1 MGYTDTWAGGFSQQD
16 EDGWV
21 TIFNPSPLLV
31 EWALQDEGFLAE
43 AKTNEEGIRS
53 LRYKARERRKSQYGT
68 GIRRT
73 GNSLWY
79 QYHLAGKTY
88 WKNAHTLN
96 PKEAKKQRDEMLL
109 DISRGKAPIVG
120 GEKIT
125 FEDLAKGIERDY
137 INNGNKSLERLKFS
151 LKALRDYFGNC
162 RARDITSASVSKY
175 IEHRKTQG
183 LSNCTI
189 NRELSAIRRCFNICR
204 NLEMIDK
211 VPHIKCLQET
221 PPRDRWLTYEEEER
235 LLSAPPEW
243 LRDVIIFAL
252 ETGWDQGEIIALLW
266 TDIDMDKRLAI
277 VPRQKTET
285 KRSTPLSDRA
295 FSLLKRLENNNSP
308 VVFLNDMGEPI
319 NQLTLKWRF
328 RVLCREVGIQNFRF
342 KDLRHTFA
350 SG

>member
-1 MGYTDTWAGGFSQQD
+1 
-16 EDGWV
+16 
-21 TIFNPSPLLV
+21 
-31 EWALQDEGFLAE
+31 
-43 AKTNEEGIRS
+43 
-53 LRYKARERRKSQYGT
+53 
-68 GIRRT
+68 
-73 GNSLWY
+73 
-79 QYHLAGKTY
+79 
-88 WKNAHTLN
+88 
-96 PKEAKKQRDEMLL
+96 
-109 DISRGKAPIVG
+109 
-120 GEKIT
+120 
-125 FEDLAKGIERDY
+125 
-137 INNGNKSLERLKFS
+137 
-151 LKALRDYFGNC
+151 
-162 RARDITSASVSKY
+162 
-175 IEHRKTQG
+175 
-183 LSNCTI
+183 
-189 NRELSAIRRCFNICR
+189 
-204 NLEMIDK
+204 MIDK

-350 SG
+350 SRLAQNGVDPYTVQKLMGHKSFSTTARYAHHFIESLRKGIKTMEKARPSNSEKIVRKRATLEIS